1 MDNLEEFFFKLQN
14 SQMKQQEELRQEALD
29 EMVGFYRRI
38 WRELRAA
45 LTDEGVPNDLVDE
58 ATLQFIKM
66 ATVGK

>member
-1 MDNLEEFFFKLQN
+1 MDNLEEFFLKVQN
-14 SQMKQQEELRQEALD
+14 SQVKQQEELRQEALD

-45 LTDEGVPNDLVDE
+45 LTDEGVPTDLVDE